1 MSEVDK
7 FSYLKSLL
15 TDSAKDCISGLTQT
29 KQNYDE
35 AIKLL
40 KERYGNP
47 QVLISAHMESLV
59 ALPRVESMNK
69 LNEFRS
75 IYDQIETTIR
85 NLRSL
90 KVETKTYGSLL
101 IPLLAEKLPNELTVI
116 ISRKFENNV
125 WNLDDLLFYIKQG
138 LQAKERC
145 PSSSK
150 VKKDSERDDYFT
162 ASGLHVQHNQRNNR
176 CVFCSDIHPP
186 SQCKN
191 NRSEIASFYPS

>member
-1 MSEVDK
+1 
-7 FSYLKSLL
+7 
-15 TDSAKDCISGLTQT
+15 
-29 KQNYDE
+29 
-35 AIKLL
+35 
-40 KERYGNP
+40 
-47 QVLISAHMESLV
+47 MESLV

-69 LNEFRS
+69 LNELRS
-75 IYDQIETTIR
+75 IYVQIETTIR

-101 IPLLAEKLPNELTVI
+101 IPLLVEKLPNELTVI

-125 WNLDDLLFYIKQG
+125 WNLDDLLFYFKQE

-162 ASGLHVQHNQRNNR
+162 ARQVYTCSIINETIGVFFVRIFTLLRSTEVKLRVSILRKKARCFVCLQSGHVSKNCKSDYR
-176 CVFCSDIHPP
+176 CNKCMGRHHISICGKPPP
-186 SQCKN
+186 S
-191 NRSEIASFYPS
+191 